1 MSKNLSKVY
10 IDGTEVLANA
20 TFQVEIVQ
28 VMGTHNLFKLNFATS
43 SNEGYG
49 ATLMDESINHIGKKI
64 SISYQDSLEFV
75 GLVNDVQVHKANAA
89 TGIISITGYSQDV
102 LLAQRYDCM
111 SFEEGLTLQ
120 DVISEA
126 IKDHKG
132 VQQKFG
138 YQMGVTLPYTV
149 QYNETDFD
157 FLYRMCARYGKWL
170 YNNGKELCIGRIGEK
185 TVEGIYGKELR
196 TFGLKG
202 SLQEQAFSVNQHD
215 WVNNSPLEGHSS
227 ISRPEAKHPYVNTI
241 KQNSDFLYKTEGY
254 YNWVHGQPEYSSQQG
269 IDEATKAHTLGKTAN
284 MLKAKGTSILYKLRL
299 GDTLQVK
306 GFNFTDEK
314 KKEAYG
320 SYLITKIKHSFGS
333 AGNYVNEFEGVPEGT
348 AYPSYSNA
356 FSYPRAETQR
366 AIVKDNADPDGLGR
380 VKIQFPWQQKDG
392 DRTTPWIKMATP
404 YAGAD
409 KGFYFIPEVGEEVL
423 VSFEGANAER
433 PFVLSAGFNKT
444 AKSGYADKDNNIKAI
459 HTRGGHIIKLDDT
472 NGEESITISDKNGN
486 KIYLNTKNSSIHI
499 HAPGNMKL
507 SASTIDIEATK
518 EITIKSKEA
527 TLAIDAKEK
536 IDMHSAEAEVS
547 ISGKQDVA
555 IESKDASLKITSKEE
570 TKINGCKD
578 ILIDASNEAHVKAG
592 KKAQVS
598 GGKVEINKS

>member
-1 MSKNLSKVY
+1 MSKNLAKVY
-10 IDGTEVLANA
+10 IDGTEVLADA
-20 TFQVEIVQ
+20 TFNVEIVQ

-43 SNEGYG
+43 SNEGFG
-49 ATLMDESINHIGKKI
+49 ATLMDKSINHIGKKI

-75 GLVNDVQVHKANAA
+75 GLINTIKVRKANAA
-89 TGIISITGYSQDV
+89 TGMISITGYSQDV

-126 IKDHKG
+126 IKDHGG
-132 VQQKFG
+132 VQKQFG

-170 YNNGKELCIGRIGEK
+170 YNNGMELCIGRIGEK
-185 TVEGIYGKELR
+185 TVPGMYGKELR
-196 TFGLKG
+196 TFGLEG
-202 SLQEQAFSVNQHD
+202 TLQEQAFSVNQHD
-215 WVNNSPLEGHSS
+215 WVNNSPLEGNSS
-227 ISRPEAKHPYVNTI
+227 ISSPEAKHPYINTI

-284 MLKAKGTSILYKLRL
+284 MLKAAGTSILHKLRL

-306 GFNFTDEK
+306 GFNFSDEK

-320 SYLITKIKHSFGS
+320 SYLITKIKHSFRSTGD
-333 AGNYVNEFEGVPEGT
+333 YLNEFEGVPEGT

-409 KGFYFIPEVGEEVL
+409 KGFYFIPEIGEEVL
-423 VSFEGANAER
+423 IGFEGANAER

-444 AKSGYADKDNNIKAI
+444 AKSTFSDADNNVKAI
-459 HTRGGHIIKLDDT
+459 QTRSGHIIKLDDT
-472 NGEESITISDKNGN
+472 KNGESITIIDKNN
-486 KIYLNTKNSSIHI
+486 NTIFMDTVNNNITVTANETMTFNAKNMDINVSENLNISVGENSNESV
-499 HAPGNMKL
+499 GKKKTL
-507 SASTIDIEATK
+507 SAENTITLIEEKVAIQAKEMESNAEKITANSTK
-518 EITIKSKEA
+518 ENMELSS
-527 TLAIDAKEK
+527 AKQVVSN
-536 IDMHSAEAEVS
+536 SAE
-547 ISGKQDVA
+547 K
-555 IESKDASLKITSKEE
+555 
-570 TKINGCKD
+570 N
-578 ILIDASNEAHVKAG
+578 ILI
-592 KKAQVS
+592 
-598 GGKVEINKS
+598 

>member
-1 MSKNLSKVY
+1 MTKNLAKVY

-20 TFQVEIVQ
+20 TFQVEITQ
-28 VMGTHNLFKLNFATS
+28 VMGTHNRFQLNFTTS
-43 SNEGYG
+43 SSEGYD
-49 ATLMDESINHIGKKI
+49 ASLMDKSINYIGKKI

-75 GLVNDVQVHKANAA
+75 GYIDVVGVLKKNAA
-89 TGIISITGYSQDV
+89 TGIITILGYSQDV

-185 TVEGIYGKELR
+185 TVPGIYGKELR
-196 TFGLKG
+196 TFGLEG
-202 SLQEQAFSVNQHD
+202 TLQEQAFSVNQHD
-215 WVNNSPLEGHSS
+215 WVNNSPLEGNSS
-227 ISRPEAKHPYVNTI
+227 ISSPEAKHPYINTI

-284 MLKAKGTSILYKLRL
+284 MLKAAGTSILHKLRL

-320 SYLITKIKHSFGS
+320 SYLITKIKHSFRSTGD
-333 AGNYVNEFEGVPEGT
+333 YLNEFEGVPEGT

-380 VKIQFPWQQKDG
+380 VKIQFPWQQKNG

-409 KGFYFIPEVGEEVL
+409 KGFYFIPEIGEEVL
-423 VSFEGANAER
+423 IGFEGANAER

-444 AKSGYADKDNNIKAI
+444 AKSGFADPDNAIKAI
-459 HTRGGHIIKLDDT
+459 KTAGGNFIAMNDT
-472 NGEESITISDKNGN
+472 KGGEMITISDKNGN
-486 KIYLNTKNSSIHI
+486 SMQIITADGKMILNAIGDMEINAKNLTFNVQE
-499 HAPGNMKL
+499 NMQMNIGKNKTVDVKETL
-507 SASTIDIEATK
+507 EVSANN
-518 EITIKSKEA
+518 SKEH
-527 TLAIDAKEK
+527 IFKDKETT
-536 IDMHSAEAEVS
+536 V
-547 ISGKQDVA
+547 
-555 IESKDASLKITSKEE
+555 
-570 TKINGCKD
+570 TKKMN
-578 ILIDASNEAHVKAG
+578 
-592 KKAQVS
+592 QVS
-598 GGKVEINKS
+598 GELTIQTNEGKMLLDGKGKVTVQSKAEVKVKQ

>member
-1 MSKNLSKVY
+1 MTKNLAKVY
-10 IDGTEVLANA
+10 IDGKEVLANA

-64 SISYQDSLEFV
+64 SISYQDSLEFI
-75 GLVNDVQVHKANAA
+75 GLINDVQVHKANAA
-89 TGIISITGYSQDV
+89 TGIISITGYSEDV

-269 IDEATKAHTLGKTAN
+269 IDQATKAHTLGKTAN

-366 AIVKDNADPDGLGR
+366 AIVKDNADPEGLGR

-409 KGFYFIPEVGEEVL
+409 KGFYFIPEIDEEVL
-423 VSFEGANAER
+423 VGFEGANAER

-444 AKSGYADKDNNIKAI
+444 AKSDFATPNNNIKAI
-459 HTRGGHIIKLDDT
+459 KTRSGHVIELNDT
-472 NGEESITISDKNGN
+472 KGEESITITDKNSN
-486 KIYLNTKNSSIHI
+486 IIFIDTENNNVEVYANETMKFTAKNIELNAIETIKQTAGKDFSITSTEESISIEASKSVKTKAEDVLTEANATHETKAKDILGTAKNEI
-499 HAPGNMKL
+499 DLKAKKGAKL
-507 SASTIDIEATK
+507 S
-518 EITIKSKEA
+518 SKL
-527 TLAIDAKEK
+527 T
-536 IDMHSAEAEVS
+536 EV
-547 ISGKQDVA
+547 SGKQH
-555 IESKDASLKITSKEE
+555 KIK
-570 TKINGCKD
+570 
-578 ILIDASNEAHVKAG
+578 LP
-592 KKAQVS
+592 
-598 GGKVEINKS
+598 